1 MQTPKTAKKKLFGLK
16 ITTVGFICV
25 ILGLLVFVLIDQS
38 IGKLIIYLGFI
49 IGFVGMITHFCIL
62 FSKTAEP
69 ETKQPPN

>member
-38 IGKLIIYLGFI
+38 IGKLIIYLGWRI
-49 IGFVGMITHFCIL
+49 QL
-62 FSKTAEP
+62 
-69 ETKQPPN
+69 